1 MIHTG
6 QHYDKNMS
14 DIFFKELSIK
24 KPDYALNTQVN
35 GFAKMVNAIYEKI
48 IPILKN
54 EDATGVMV
62 YGDTNSTLAGSLA
75 ASKLKLPIFHIE
87 SGLRSYNFD
96 MFEEINRLTTDHLST
111 LLFCPNANAV
121 DNLKKEKVR
130 GKIIFSG
137 DIMYDS
143 FLYYSKFSYNKVD
156 SFPDKYVL
164 ATIHRRENLLHEE
177 KLKSIFNNLDKIND
191 HIKVLLP
198 LHPHTKKRLEGYGIK
213 SKITFIEPLGYPL
226 LINSLNNCEFVITD
240 SGGLQKEAFFAQK
253 KCLTVRD
260 ETEWVELLDFRA
272 NVLCTPFNLYEKF
285 TSLDQMNPDFSQK
298 VYGEGEASKIIC
310 DTLHSFFD

>member
-1 MIHTG
+1 
-6 QHYDKNMS
+6 
-14 DIFFKELSIK
+14 
-24 KPDYALNTQVN
+24 
-35 GFAKMVNAIYEKI
+35 
-48 IPILKN
+48 
-54 EDATGVMV
+54 
-62 YGDTNSTLAGSLA
+62 
-75 ASKLKLPIFHIE
+75 
-87 SGLRSYNFD
+87 
-96 MFEEINRLTTDHLST
+96 
-111 LLFCPNANAV
+111 
-121 DNLKKEKVR
+121 
-130 GKIIFSG
+130 
-137 DIMYDS
+137 MYDS

-310 DTLHSFFD
+310 DTLHSFLTN